1 MPDAVGP
8 IDATSSNRISSRELR
23 LLAQSRSKSKFAA
36 LSSEERG
43 AYSRIHAVLERL
55 GVVAVDAL
63 GGPGEFAAKLTS
75 GFHPGSGVRGSL
87 PKDLWCAAYNRRNLE
102 AFVGMPQVFVIV
114 SARGLE
120 IGLAA
125 TLFS

>member
-8 IDATSSNRISSRELR
+8 IDATSSNCISSRELR

-75 GFHPGSGVRGSL
+75 GFHPG
-87 PKDLWCAAYNRRNLE
+87 AA
-102 AFVGMPQVFVIV
+102 
-114 SARGLE
+114 
-120 IGLAA
+120 
-125 TLFS
+125 

>member
-8 IDATSSNRISSRELR
+8 IDATSSNRISSRELQ
-23 LLAQSRSKSKFAA
+23 LLAQSRSKPKFAA

-43 AYSRIHAVLERL
+43 AYSRIQAVLERR
-55 GVVAVDAL
+55 GAVAVDAL

-87 PKDLWCAAYNRRNLE
+87 PKDLPSAGLPLRGTARPPGHSDVAWILLRKSTSEEQPRR
-102 AFVGMPQVFVIV
+102 G
-114 SARGLE
+114 
-120 IGLAA
+120 
-125 TLFS
+125 